1 MPCKARHRPMI
12 VPKPYRAFLFPAM
25 RKRRRNDGYLIILLY
40 LCKQKIRIKNDSL
53 YSRETECG

>member
-1 MPCKARHRPMI
+1 MPCKARHKPMI

-40 LCKQKIRIKNDSL
+40 LCKQKL
-53 YSRETECG
+53 E